1 MKKTRRDF
9 IKKTAIATVG
19 ATVGMS
25 AKSYANILG
34 ANDRL
39 IVGVAGVRS
48 RGRAL
53 INGVSKVPNTTIQ
66 YICDVDSREEGRA
79 SKLVMDKNDTKPTFF
94 KDVRKMLEE
103 KDLDV
108 LMIATPDHWHA
119 PMSLMALKA
128 GKHVY
133 VEKPCSH
140 NPAEGEL
147 LIAAQ
152 KKYGKVVQ
160 MGNQQRSAPTS
171 IQAMKEIKDGVIGDV
186 YAGKA
191 WYYNGRGG
199 IGQGKQLATPDWL
212 DWELWQGP
220 APRENYR
227 DNLVHYN
234 WHWFW
239 NWGTGEVCNNG
250 THEIDVCRWAL
261 GVDYPTK
268 VTSSGGRYHF
278 NDDWQFYDTQI
289 ASFEFEDDKVI
300 TWEGNSCSPYKLSGS
315 GRGAS
320 IHGTKGTIL
329 LTRNYYQLY
338 DMDNKLVKEV
348 KESEVSATTNIVGG
362 GGLDSYHIGNFADA
376 IREGT
381 MQHSPVDEG
390 HKSVLLCHLANIAQ
404 ETGGALKT
412 DPKNGR
418 ILKNKKAMKM
428 WGRDYEKGW
437 DMKV

>member
-9 IKKTAIATVG
+9 IKKTAIASVA

-39 IVGVAGVRS
+39 VVGVAGVRS

-53 INGVSKVPNTTIQ
+53 ISGVAKIPNTKIQ
-66 YICDVDSREEGRA
+66 YVCDVDSREENRTTQ
-79 SKLVMDKNDTKPTFF
+79 LVMEKNNTSPSFYT
-94 KDVRKMLEE
+94 DVRKLLEQ

-119 PMSLMALKA
+119 PMSIMALQA

-147 LIAAQ
+147 LVAAQ

-171 IQAMKEIKDGVIGDV
+171 MQAIKDIQDGIIGEV

-191 WYYNGRGG
+191 WYYNKRGSIG
-199 IGQGKQLATPDWL
+199 IGKKVAVPDWL
-212 DWELWQGP
+212 DWSLWQGP
-220 APRENYR
+220 APRQDYR

-239 NWGTGEVCNNG
+239 NWGTGEVNNNG
-250 THEIDVCRWAL
+250 AHEIDICRWAL
-261 GVDYPTK
+261 GVNYPTK
-268 VTSSGGRYHF
+268 VTSAGGRYHF
-278 NDDWQFYDTQI
+278 KDDWEFYDTQV
-289 ASFEFEDDKVI
+289 ASFEFDDDKVI
-300 TWEGNSCSPYKLSGS
+300 TWEGNSCNPYKISKTDRGS
-315 GRGAS
+315 S
-320 IHGTKGTIL
+320 IHGTKGTIV

-338 DMDNKLVKEV
+338 DMDNNLVKEL
-348 KESEVSATTNIVGG
+348 KESEVSATTNLVGG
-362 GGLDSYHIGNFADA
+362 GGLDAYHIGNFADA
-376 IREGT
+376 IRTGVT
-381 MQHSPVDEG
+381 QHSPIDEG

-404 ETGGALKT
+404 ATGDTLKT
-412 DPKNGR
+412 DPTNGR
-418 ILKNKKAMKM
+418 ILKNRKAMKM
-428 WGRDYEKGW
+428 WKRDYAKGW
-437 DMKV
+437 EPKV